1 MWKYWLF
8 QLLFQ
13 AVVNVA
19 LPLPIVNSNTTSSY
33 DLSPLPVLTPPAN
46 LSECVQSNYC
56 NNGTCVL
63 IRDPGPRVS
72 CTCDKPFV
80 DSEAGLC
87 TIKGKSRRTAFITR
101 CLLIFHLQQMYMH
114 TECCSLLVGAF
125 GADWFYLGHGSS
137 IYIAIGTVCF
147 QIFCKF
153 PRNLTL
159 WIR

>member
-19 LPLPIVNSNTTSSY
+19 LPLPIVSSTTTSFY

-72 CTCDKPFV
+72 CACHQLFV

-101 CLLIFHLQQMYMH
+101 CFLIFHLL
-114 TECCSLLVGAF
+114 TCTLNVAACLLERLV
-125 GADWFYLGHGSS
+125 LTGSTWATAPLS
-137 IYIAIGTVCF
+137 TSRSARFVFRFFASF
-147 QIFCKF
+147 QEI
-153 PRNLTL
+153 
-159 WIR
+159 

>member
-1 MWKYWLF
+1 MWKYWL
-8 QLLFQ
+8 LFQ
-13 AVVNVA
+13 ALVNVA
-19 LPLPIVNSNTTSSY
+19 LPLPIASSSTITSSSY

-56 NNGTCVL
+56 NHGACVL
-63 IRDPGPRVS
+63 IRDPGLRVS
-72 CTCDKPFV
+72 CTCDEPFV

-101 CLLIFHLQQMYMH
+101 CLLPPNIHMYMNAK
-114 TECCSLLVGAF
+114 CCSLLLGAF
-125 GADWFYLGHGSS
+125 GGDWFYLSQGSS
-137 IYIAIGTVCF
+137 VYVAIGTVCSRTF
-147 QIFCKF
+147 WQF